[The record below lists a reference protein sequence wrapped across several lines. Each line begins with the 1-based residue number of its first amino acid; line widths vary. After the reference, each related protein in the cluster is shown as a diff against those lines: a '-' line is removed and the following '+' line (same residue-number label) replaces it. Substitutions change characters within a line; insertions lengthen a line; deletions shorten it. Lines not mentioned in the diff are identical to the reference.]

1 MILLL
6 INIGNTNTTVA
17 GFSGGRV
24 VRRVRMSTADGPGS
38 ALEAAI
44 RQALGRGIPA
54 GAVVG
59 STVPARVSA
68 WRRALKR
75 CGFPGAPLEVS
86 PALDPGFPVP
96 YAGRASLG
104 ADRLADVCGGVAR
117 YGRPLIV
124 VDIGTAATVNVVTR
138 KGFVGGVILP
148 GPSLFLRAMADG
160 TAQLPRLR
168 PGPPAA
174 RRIGRTTEESMRI
187 GATAGFSAMLSGLI
201 RDVRREAGGARIP
214 VVITG
219 GGAARMKLDVAAP
232 LWHDAD
238 LTFFGLAGLYA
249 LNRPD
254 RGKKRV
260 PVVVS
265 RRIIIKRKRPQ
276 DEP

>member
-1 MILLL
+1 MILLV
-6 INIGNTNTTVA
+6 NIGNTNTTAA

-24 VRRVRMSTADGPGS
+24 IRRVRTPTAECRGIVPD
-38 ALEAAI
+38 AMI
-44 RQALGRGIPA
+44 RKVLGRGKPE
-54 GAVVG
+54 GAILG
-59 STVPARVSA
+59 STVPSRVSA
-68 WRRALKR
+68 WRRALRR
-75 CGFPGAPLEVS
+75 CGCPIAPLEVS

-96 YAGRASLG
+96 YAGRATLG

-138 KGFVGGVILP
+138 KGFTGGVIAP

-168 PGPPAA
+168 PGPMSA

-219 GGAARMKLDVAAP
+219 GGAKSATLDVPAP
-232 LWHDAD
+232 VAVDDD
-238 LTFFGLAGLYA
+238 LTLFGLAHLYA
-249 LNRPD
+249 LNRPPE
-254 RGKKRV
+254 RLAPSK
-260 PVVVS
+260 S
-265 RRIIIKRKRPQ
+265 
-276 DEP
+276 